1 MNPPIRRARPEKT
14 GIRAPLGD
22 LEMAVMQHVW
32 ACPDDGCLAVDVQL
46 TLERVRPLALTTI
59 LTTLDRLCKKGILRR
74 ERVGKAY
81 RYWATVSEEMLQQRI
96 VEGVLSNL
104 IDQFPKAVAA
114 YFAHRENLE
123 TPGIRDGEKLAELAQ
138 RVEAMKSI
146 AHDGKGSD
154 SIEETSYQERA

>member
-1 MNPPIRRARPEKT
+1 
-14 GIRAPLGD
+14 
-22 LEMAVMQHVW
+22 MAVMQHIW
-32 ACPDDGCLAVDVQL
+32 TCPHDGCLAVDVQL

-81 RYWATVSEEMLQQRI
+81 RYWATVSEEKLQQRI

-114 YFAHRENLE
+114 YFAHRENPE
-123 TPGIRDGEKLAELAQ
+123 TPESSGGEKLAELAQ
-138 RVEAMKSI
+138 RVEAMRSI
-146 AHDGKGSD
+146 PNAGNGLD
-154 SIEETSYQERA
+154 SAEEASYEETSAEETSDEERA